1 MEYIRFENEELN
13 EYFKERTNKDNF
25 TLDDLK
31 SLDNIDLGYIYIKS
45 NDLRILLQLNKK
57 IKAEFGISFHIGYN
71 SLFISDSEILE
82 ECISNNSLDNIEGNV
97 WIYYN
102 SFEDITEEHLKYLLY
117 KNNQN
122 IQLDFI
128 SYKGAKTEIVN
139 KLKNKSNIK
148 ISVNGNE
155 EIDTILDMTKAMNEI
170 EKLIPENASE
180 IEKFL
185 IIYRTLSMAIKYDKS
200 GNSVKNKKDNEFTRS
215 SEGVLL
221 YGRGVCVGN
230 AKTLKEVLNYFHI
243 DANFQGC
250 DEPPHA
256 WNQVKI
262 DGQWYNVDLTWDDY
276 FLKKEFMPIY
286 CLLSD
291 GDFSKNH
298 PISTKTYQEKCLE
311 SYPRGIIKE
320 ILQQQIQMQK
330 GVYITKGKGIPKL
343 IGKEQYKCNALGRR
357 VENSRILAM
366 MRTIIAENKRDTE
379 ERTTQKENKI
389 RNLFLRNDDWCR

>member
-1 MEYIRFENEELN
+1 MEYIRFEDEELN
-13 EYFKERTNKDNF
+13 EYFKERTKKDNF
-25 TLDDLK
+25 TLEDLK
-31 SLDNIDLGYIYIKS
+31 TLDNIDLGYININS

-57 IKAEFGISFHIGYN
+57 IKTDFGIYFMIGYKLFSN
-71 SLFISDSEILE
+71 SALEIQE
-82 ECISNNSLDNIEGNV
+82 YISNNSLDNIEGDV
-97 WIYYN
+97 WIDYN
-102 SFEDITEEHLKYLLY
+102 SFENMTEEHLEYLLS

-122 IQLDFI
+122 IQLNFS
-128 SYKGAKTEIVN
+128 SYKGAKIEIVN

-200 GNSVKNKKDNEFTRS
+200 GISTKNEKDHKFTRS
-215 SEGVLL
+215 SEGALL
-221 YGRGVCVGN
+221 YGRAVCVGN
-230 AKTLKEVLNYFHI
+230 AKTLKEVLSYFHI
-243 DANFQGC
+243 DANFQGS
-250 DEPPHA
+250 DEPPHQ

-262 DGQWYNVDLTWDDY
+262 DGQWYNVDLTGDEY
-276 FLKKEFMPIY
+276 FLKRNNMPIF

-291 GDFSKNH
+291 KDFYELH
-298 PISTKTYQEKCLE
+298 PKSTREYQEKCLE
-311 SYPRGIIKE
+311 SYPREIIRK

-330 GVYITKGKGIPKL
+330 GVYKTKGKGIPKL

-366 MRTIIAENKRDTE
+366 MRTIIAENKRNTE

-389 RNLFLRNDDWCR
+389 RNLFVKKDEWSR